1 MQIEFRARGIG
12 AGRLLVLLG
21 ALGLASR
28 VAAAPPAFEV
38 TYAPAV
44 SPGPVDAR
52 LYVMLG
58 TGSGTGR
65 GEPRFGPDWFRPRPF
80 FAVEAR
86 GWQPGMPL
94 LVGADADGF
103 PAPLKDLPPGAYTAQ
118 AVLRLN
124 PDTHRLGDG
133 EGNAHG
139 PVVRFEVAE
148 GDAPAANVPLLVD
161 TVVPPRAFR
170 ETDRLKLVTLPS
182 PILTAF
188 HGRPIR
194 HRAAVVLPKRVVD
207 GSDAGR
213 LPTLY
218 VIPGFGGDH
227 NAARAMAGEGLGFD
241 WYGRIAPDFV
251 KVVLDPD
258 CGTGHHVFAD
268 SATNGPRGKAL
279 VEELIPHLERTFPL
293 LADPRARLLTG
304 HSSGGWSTL
313 WLQVKYPE
321 SFGGTWSTAPD
332 PVDFHDFSAIDLYAP
347 GANVFRDAQGGRR
360 PIARRGGRAV
370 LWLEDFSRMEDVIG
384 DGGQLRSFEAVFSP
398 RGPDGKPRPLY
409 DRKTGAVD
417 PETARAW
424 EAYDIRAILE
434 EDWPT
439 LGPKL
444 AGKLHVITGAEDTF
458 YLEGAVT
465 RLKES
470 LARLGGDAAVEVVPG
485 RDHGSVLD
493 GELARRLDR
502 EMRRAVSPLRPDLA
516 PNEEEAAEAAA
527 AP

>member
-1 MQIEFRARGIG
+1 MRSQGRAGWWLALAAGLLGLGSPIG
-12 AGRLLVLLG
+12 A
-21 ALGLASR
+21 
-28 VAAAPPAFEV
+28 AAAPPAFEV

-44 SPGPVDAR
+44 ARGPVTAR
-52 LYVMLG
+52 LYVMLA
-58 TGSGTGR
+58 SGEGGR
-65 GEPRFGPDWFRPRPF
+65 REPRFGPDWFRPQPF

-86 GWQPGMPL
+86 DWQPGQPL
-94 LVGADADGF
+94 VVGADAAGF
-103 PAPLKDLPPGAYTAQ
+103 PAPLAELPPGSYRAQ

-133 EGNAHG
+133 EGNAYG
-139 PVVRFEVAE
+139 PVVSFEVKA
-148 GDAPAANVPLLVD
+148 DAAPAAAVPLLVE
-161 TVVPPRAFR
+161 TVVPPREFR
-170 ETDRLKLVTLPS
+170 ETERLKLVTLPS
-182 PILTAF
+182 PILSAF

-194 HRAAVVLPKRVVD
+194 HRAAVVLPKRVAD
-207 GSDAGR
+207 GSDTGR

-218 VIPGFGGDH
+218 IIPGFGGDH
-227 NAARAMAGEGLGFD
+227 FAARAIAGEGFGFD
-241 WYGRIAPDFV
+241 WYGRIADDFV

-258 CGTGHHVFAD
+258 CGTGHSVFAD

-279 VEELIPHLERTFPL
+279 VEEFIPHLEKTFPL

-313 WLQVKYPE
+313 WLQVTYPE
-321 SFGGTWSTAPD
+321 FFGGTWSTSPD
-332 PVDFHDFSAIDLYAP
+332 PVDFHDFSAIDLYAE
-347 GANVFRDAQGGRR
+347 GANVFRDAMGDRR
-360 PIARRGGRAV
+360 PIARRAGRAV

-398 RGPDGKPRPLY
+398 RGADGKPRPLY

-434 EDWPT
+434 KDWPT

-458 YLEGAVT
+458 YLEGAVV
-465 RLKES
+465 RLKAALEK
-470 LARLGGDAAVEVVPG
+470 LGSDAAVEVVPG
-485 RDHGSVLD
+485 RDHGTVLD
-493 GELARRLDR
+493 AALGRRLDG
-502 EMRRAVSPLRPDLA
+502 EMRRAVSALRPDLA
-516 PNEEEAAEAAA
+516 PKEKAAA
-527 AP
+527 AAGAR